1 MAEYTP
7 YPVELITP
15 EGAAYADDA
24 QQVIAPG
31 AAGKLGILA
40 NHAPL
45 VSLLNAGEL
54 HIIDAGGAVHRYRDL
69 GGFLQVRENRALV
82 LVGEAVHPTRS
93 MPPRPGRGWNRPRQR
108 WKQPKPTTSNT
119 PSASW
124 PSRRRWFKPPPRR
137 TVPAPVVSSEPMTVS
152 EPIAPARYC
161 TNCGPTAA
169 WQRPGSAWGLRARVR
184 HGGGGGRGA
193 ARAVG
198 G

>member
-54 HIIDAGGAVHRYRDL
+54 RIIAAGGAVHRYATSA
-69 GGFLQVRENRALV
+69 GFLQVRENRALV
-82 LVGEAVHPTRS
+82 LVGEAVSSDQIDSAEARS
-93 MPPRPGRGWNRPRQR
+93 RLDRAQAAVEAAEADDLEHAQR
-108 WKQPKPTTSNT
+108 EL
-119 PSASW
+119 A
-124 PSRRRWFKPPPRR
+124 FAEAL
-137 TVPAPVVSSEPMTVS
+137 V
-152 EPIAPARYC
+152 
-161 TNCGPTAA
+161 AA
-169 WQRPGSAWGLRARVR
+169 GE
-184 HGGGGGRGA
+184 
-193 ARAVG
+193 
-198 G
+198 